1 MCVAPYSSKRVY
13 EPENHK
19 KDGITK
25 MIIGNPMERLVI
37 RETRERTDEAWLW
50 NLPAIVPY
58 FDEAKG
64 VRNCFATIKHGNV
77 SDKGLTRESVFQ
89 QVGRLGCFNNLKVT
103 SSKDDSK
110 F

>member
-1 MCVAPYSSKRVY
+1 MCVAPYDSKRVY
-13 EPENHK
+13 EPKNHAEN
-19 KDGITK
+19 GITK
-25 MIIGNPMERLVI
+25 MIIGNPLDRLVI
-37 RETRERTDEAWLW
+37 RETRKNKDSDWLW

-58 FDEAKG
+58 GDMETR

-77 SDKGLTRESVFQ
+77 SDDGKTRESVFQ
-89 QVGRLGCFNNLKVT
+89 QVNLTGCFYNLKVT